1 MSSKQETER
10 KVFKW
15 PFGNVDG
22 QEKLTNVFDISKA
35 ASLVFLQGE
44 HGVGKTTLVNM
55 MCSLQKFQVVTLDA
69 ISKNPASELKDSA
82 SCGSF
87 SNSISSR
94 QILKKIVVLDCV
106 DGYNPRQLSELIEFA
121 REFDSK
127 TSRSV
132 IFISSKIP
140 SEKRKCAL
148 QTLRCLCTVVTLSKP
163 SPERLV
169 KWITKGG
176 AKNEE
181 VVTGVRRCALLSNGD
196 LWQFL
201 FSLRMSMLDEA
212 ICHKDYKDYKDCKD
226 YTEGDEGDEGT
237 QFKRQKVT
245 HAITKK
251 ILFQKDE
258 VPPSLSLR
266 EKWERCRAEASLD
279 DFVFKTD
286 SFLSFPPMTER
297 NAEHLKQ
304 YADFFL

>member
-1 MSSKQETER
+1 MSSKQESER

-15 PFGNVDG
+15 PFGNVDDK
-22 QEKLTNVFDISKA
+22 EKLKLTNAFDISKD

-44 HGVGKTTLVNM
+44 HGVGKTTLVDM
-55 MCSLQKFQVVTLDA
+55 MCSFQKFKVVTLDVV
-69 ISKNPASELKDSA
+69 SKNPASELKESA

-87 SNSISSR
+87 SDSISSR
-94 QILKKIVVLDCV
+94 QMLKKIVVVDCV
-106 DGYNPRQLSELIEFA
+106 DGYNSKQINELIEFA

-132 IFISSKIP
+132 IFICSKIP

-148 QTLRCLCTVVTLSKP
+148 HTLRSFCDVVTMSKP
-163 SPERLV
+163 SPEKLV

-181 VVTGVRRCALLSNGD
+181 VARGVRRCALLSNGD

-201 FSLRMSMLDEA
+201 FSLRMCMLDEA
-212 ICHKDYKDYKDCKD
+212 ICCKDYKDHKD
-226 YTEGDEGDEGT
+226 GT
-237 QFKRQKVT
+237 QFKRQKVA
-245 HAITKK
+245 HAITEK

-266 EKWERCRAEASLD
+266 QKWERCRYESSLD

-286 SFLSFPPMTER
+286 AFLNFPPMSER
-297 NAEHLKQ
+297 NAELLEE
-304 YADFFL
+304 YEDLFM